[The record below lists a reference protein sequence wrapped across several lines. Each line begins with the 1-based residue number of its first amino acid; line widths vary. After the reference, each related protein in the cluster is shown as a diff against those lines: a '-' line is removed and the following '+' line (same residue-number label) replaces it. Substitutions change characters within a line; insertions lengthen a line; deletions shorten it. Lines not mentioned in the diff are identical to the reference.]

1 MKNIGIARIK
11 TETVEEKKARKKLIR
26 DKRKDQRN
34 KKKELKEVF
43 KSEEKILLTAMKA
56 QPIKRSILHMT

>member
-1 MKNIGIARIK
+1 MKILELQELK
-11 TETVEEKKARKKLIR
+11 QKQLKKRKLGKKLIR